1 MVEAKVILQMAE
13 YNNLMK
19 EKEWREKADHDL
31 LELKKGIA
39 ETIAWYL
46 NTKADPDLLIKD
58 IYNQMEQDHIC
69 YRCGSD
75 GSVPFKDPAEDA
87 GREHICLD
95 CLKEEAGQ
103 DVK

>member
-1 MVEAKVILQMAE
+1 MIEAKVILQMAE
-13 YNNLMK
+13 YERLKKDREWAERAEKNLQ
-19 EKEWREKADHDL
+19 D
-31 LELKKGIA
+31 LKKGIT

-46 NTKADPDLLIKD
+46 NTNADPDLLIKD

-75 GSVPFKDPAEDA
+75 GSVLFKDPVEDA
-87 GREHICLD
+87 GREYICLD
-95 CLKEEAGQ
+95 CLKKEAGQ